1 MEGKRCATYIRV
13 STKKQVED
21 GFGIPLQKDKCL
33 KMIEMKGMVH
43 THHYVDEG
51 ISGAK
56 DPSKRPDLK
65 RLLEDGKEG
74 KYDCVVFYSL
84 CRLGRTAII
93 VLHLIDDFHKMGIDV
108 ISCKESIDSST
119 PMGRFQLG
127 VMSNLLELE
136 RENIIS
142 RTKDGI
148 EQRRLKDGNTGGR
161 PIYGYL
167 RDKDGNITVKEHQA
181 EAVVLIFKLRSEMN
195 DKNKHRHTL
204 EDIGKILIKKGY
216 LPPGKKKKGNESKEI
231 KWHVGT
237 LSKILSRREIYEGC
251 LINGNENEIYWPKI
265 LNF

>member
-13 STKKQVED
+13 STKKQVDD

-56 DPSKRPDLK
+56 DSSKRPELK
-65 RLLEDGKEG
+65 RLLEDGKEK

-93 VLHLIDDFHKMGIDV
+93 VLHLIDDFNKMGIDI

-148 EQRRLKDGNTGGR
+148 EQRRLKDGNIGGR
-161 PIYGYL
+161 PMYGYS
-167 RDKDGNITVKEHQA
+167 RDKDGTVSIKDHQA
-181 EAVVLIFKLRSEMN
+181 EAIRLIFKLRSEKN
-195 DKNKHRHTL
+195 EKGKNKYTL
-204 EDIGKILIKKGY
+204 EDIGKILIKKAY
-216 LPPGKKKKGNESKEI
+216 LPPGKNKKDI
-231 KWHVGT
+231 KWNCGT
-237 LSKILSRREIYEGC
+237 LSKILSRKEIYEGG
-251 LINGNENEIYWPKI
+251 LINNNENEIYWPKI
-265 LNF
+265 LDSNF